1 MSVCSSM
8 GCSSRERLSW
18 RNKPAH
24 LRHCLSLLSWPY
36 MDQARSQRLPAG
48 VTSQL
53 RRVPQRGMHFR
64 HPSSTND
71 TLSLLHSSLTSTFL
85 RTRDKRSVLWPDGGL
100 HGTSLAKKVPASAC
114 PPSPKPS

>member
-48 VTSQL
+48 VTSQPAPTRPATWNAL
-53 RRVPQRGMHFR
+53 PPPIQHQRHAFTPPFKP
-64 HPSSTND
+64 HLNLPAD
-71 TLSLLHSSLTSTFL
+71 T
-85 RTRDKRSVLWPDGGL
+85 
-100 HGTSLAKKVPASAC
+100 
-114 PPSPKPS
+114 